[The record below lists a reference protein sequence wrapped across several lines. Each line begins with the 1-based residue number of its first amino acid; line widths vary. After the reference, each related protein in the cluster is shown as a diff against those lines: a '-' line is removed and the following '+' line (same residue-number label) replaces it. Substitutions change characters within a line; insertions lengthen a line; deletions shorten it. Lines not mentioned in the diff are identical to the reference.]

1 MVMVGDQV
9 TTKRNPKNWATV
21 IKVGGSDEL
30 PMVDI
35 EYPNGEVET
44 GIPWAGI
51 DQHAPKG

>member
-9 TTKRNPKNWATV
+9 TTKRNPKDWATV

-35 EYPNGEVET
+35 EYQNGGVET

-51 DQHAPKG
+51 DQHAPKD